1 MKHVRELSPLETAE
15 VFENLCSTVLRDS
28 MGVKS
33 ILEHAATLIRDQD
46 HRLRNQ
52 SEMIREMVREKVD
65 LQQANANK
73 DKPVD
78 PEVIRALGFL
88 EGIAFQ
94 IEDDVLY
101 ESVKDALGKISGVL
115 KQGG

>member
-1 MKHVRELSPLETAE
+1 MKHVRELSPLETAAALGD
-15 VFENLCSTVLRDS
+15 LCSTVLHDS

-52 SEMIREMVREKVD
+52 SEMIREMVREKQN
-65 LQQANANK
+65 LQMESKLCK

-78 PEVIRALGFL
+78 PEAIRSLGFL

-101 ESVKDALGKISGVL
+101 ESMKDALEKISRVL
-115 KQGG
+115 K